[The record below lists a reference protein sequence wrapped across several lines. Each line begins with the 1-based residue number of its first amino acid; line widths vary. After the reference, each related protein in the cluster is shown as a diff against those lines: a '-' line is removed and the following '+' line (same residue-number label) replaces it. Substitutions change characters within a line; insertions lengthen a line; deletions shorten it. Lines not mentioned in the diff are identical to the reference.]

1 LIVVSLPAMVVTL
14 ETTEV
19 CLTVT
24 SFTDTVEVA
33 RTIEVDFSVVVLPAF
48 VVVDVIT
55 LVDLTIEVFKIGE
68 GVTVVPSFSVT

>member
-1 LIVVSLPAMVVTL
+1 MVVSLPAMVVTL
-14 ETTEV
+14 EAIDV

-24 SFTDTVEVA
+24 PFPDTVAVA
-33 RTIEVDFSVVVLPAF
+33 TTTEVDFRVVVLPAC

-55 LVDLTIEVFKIGE
+55 LVDLTIEVFKMGE